1 MSRLKGKTALITGG
15 ARGIG
20 LGIASRFIQEGA
32 HIVILDVREEELANS
47 VEQLRQQ
54 AKEIN
59 PASPSKVESIL
70 CDLANPANI
79 EGATASAWS
88 LLGGIDIVIN
98 NAGIAVREKFIDIP
112 YERWTKIIDINLNAT
127 FLLSQILSKRMIQEG
142 RSGSFVNMASKNGL
156 AGSGMLAHYN
166 SSKGGVVLLTQSM
179 AVDLAPHGIRVNAV
193 APGFIDTPLDRELKA
208 NKEETLNITSR
219 TPMRRMGTIEETANA
234 FLFLASDEASYI
246 TGTTLVVD
254 GGHLAGA
261 GDF

>member
-1 MSRLKGKTALITGG
+1 MSRLKGKIALITGG

-20 LGIASRFIQEGA
+20 LGIADRFIREGA
-32 HIVILDVREEELANS
+32 HIVLLDVRQEELAAS
-47 VEQLRQQ
+47 VEQLRQL
-54 AKEIN
+54 AMEI
-59 PASPSKVESIL
+59 STGTPSKVESIL
-70 CDLANPANI
+70 CDLADPANI
-79 EGATASAWS
+79 EEAAETAWNV
-88 LLGGIDIVIN
+88 LGGIDIVIN
-98 NAGIAVREKFIDIP
+98 NAGIAVREKFTDIP
-112 YERWTKIIDINLNAT
+112 FERWTKIMDINLNAM
-127 FLLSQILSKRMIQEG
+127 FLLSQTISKKMIQEG
-142 RSGSFVNMASKNGL
+142 RPGSFVNMASKNGL

-166 SSKGGVVLLTQSM
+166 ASKGGVVLLTQSM
-179 AVDLAPHGIRVNAV
+179 AVDLASHGIRVNAV

-208 NKEETLNITSR
+208 KQEETLNITDR